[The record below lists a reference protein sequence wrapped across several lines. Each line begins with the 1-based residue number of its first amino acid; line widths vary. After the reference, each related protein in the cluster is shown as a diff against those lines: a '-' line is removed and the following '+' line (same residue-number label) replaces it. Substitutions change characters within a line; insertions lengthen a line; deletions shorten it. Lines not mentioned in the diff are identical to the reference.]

1 MSMDFEFSSD
11 SMMLRDMVRRFVQKE
26 ARPLEMGYFTSG
38 ALQEEDRAR
47 LRSAVEQMGLWG
59 LLVPERFGGGGLDA
73 ISACVVE
80 MELGTTFIPVEIGN
94 VPPAMYACCGE
105 QVDRFLTPALSG
117 ERHVHVAAREP
128 SGVTPESWTT
138 LATPDGDGFH
148 LSGVKL
154 LSRRPA
160 TRDIILTLAR
170 APEGWT
176 GFLVDATEVESAE
189 VAKGGATIR
198 FLEMPIGHERVL
210 GELGGA
216 LQLGKDEAPRSWILT
231 GAKYVGMTERLLEM
245 GAEHARDWVALG
257 APLAVRPALRRMLAE
272 LRSELEA
279 ARWLVYHAAWCSDKG
294 QPVKTEAAIVRLRTG
309 DLLKDAVDRVTMTF
323 GGPGPIP
330 QIEPQRMVHALAPPG
345 VLDFALEQA
354 RELVASDVLAT
365 AGGN

>member
-1 MSMDFEFSSD
+1 MDFEFSSD

-38 ALQEEDRAR
+38 TLKEEERAR

-59 LLVPERFGGGGLDA
+59 LLVPERFGGGGVDA

-80 MELGTTFIPVEIGN
+80 MELGSTFIPVEIGN
-94 VPPAMYACCGE
+94 VPPAMYACSGD
-105 QVDRFLTPALSG
+105 QVDRYLKPALSG
-117 ERHVHVAAREP
+117 ECHVHIAAREP
-128 SGVTPESWTT
+128 SGVTPESWTMV
-138 LATPDGDGFH
+138 AMPNGDGYH
-148 LSGVKL
+148 LTGVKL

-160 TRDIILTLAR
+160 TRDVILTLAR
-170 APEGWT
+170 ASEGWT
-176 GFLVDATEVESAE
+176 GFLVDATEVESRE
-189 VAKGGATIR
+189 VAGGGAAIQ
-198 FLEMPIGHERVL
+198 FVEMPIGHERVL
-210 GELGGA
+210 GVVGGA
-216 LQLGKDEAPRSWILT
+216 LQLGLDEAPRSWILT

-257 APLAVRPALRRMLAE
+257 APLAVRPALRRVLAE

-309 DLLKDAVDRVTMTF
+309 ELLKNAVDRVTMTF
-323 GGPGPIP
+323 GGPGPTP
-330 QIEPQRMVHALAPPG
+330 QIEPQRMVHSLAPPE
-345 VLDFALEQA
+345 VLDFALAQA

-365 AGGN
+365 AGGS